1 MKRLDL
7 LEMLDYMQDA
17 SDAPEVIRIATSK

>member
-17 SDAPEVIRIATSK
+17 SDSAEVVRIATSK